1 MRSIRPPVGG
11 NLTHV
16 FLDELE
22 RLGSLS
28 VCVARLVA
36 HCVVDRRMQ
45 NVALWSIS
53 DLTLLVE
60 ISKQGAHH
68 DVASPQMALETSQV
82 RTVVTSFKFCGVR
95 LSWLLWIP
103 PSRTV
108 KVTEAGNKS
117 LVARALGCS
126 TSELS

>member
-1 MRSIRPPVGG
+1 MRSVRPPDGG

-36 HCVVDRRMQ
+36 HCVVDRRVQ

-53 DLTLLVE
+53 DLTLFVE
-60 ISKQGAHH
+60 ISKRGAHH
-68 DVASPQMALETSQV
+68 DVASHNWRWKLHRCAL
-82 RTVVTSFKFCGVR
+82 
-95 LSWLLWIP
+95 W
-103 PSRTV
+103 
-108 KVTEAGNKS
+108 
-117 LVARALGCS
+117 
-126 TSELS
+126 

>member
-1 MRSIRPPVGG
+1 MRSIPLTVGG

-36 HCVVDRRMQ
+36 HCVVHRRVQ
-45 NVALWSIS
+45 NVALWRKS

-60 ISKQGAHH
+60 ISMQGAHH
-68 DVASPQMALETSQV
+68 DVASPQLASETSQAL
-82 RTVVTSFKFCGVR
+82 TVVTAFKFCGVR

>member
-1 MRSIRPPVGG
+1 MRSIRPPDGG

-16 FLDELE
+16 FLGELE

-36 HCVVDRRMQ
+36 HCVVHRRVQ

-68 DVASPQMALETSQV
+68 DVASPQSALETSHA
-82 RTVVTSFKFCGVR
+82 RTVVTAFKICGVA
-95 LSWLLWIP
+95 P
-103 PSRTV
+103 Q
-108 KVTEAGNKS
+108 
-117 LVARALGCS
+117 
-126 TSELS
+126 